1 MWVWYNKGRV
11 FFFFFFLVNT
21 LESEFGR
28 IKEKD
33 FWIFLMETLKSGW
46 GEIEEKK
53 GKNTN
58 FGRIVE
64 SPCVRIKK

>member
-1 MWVWYNKGRV
+1 
-11 FFFFFFLVNT
+11 VNT